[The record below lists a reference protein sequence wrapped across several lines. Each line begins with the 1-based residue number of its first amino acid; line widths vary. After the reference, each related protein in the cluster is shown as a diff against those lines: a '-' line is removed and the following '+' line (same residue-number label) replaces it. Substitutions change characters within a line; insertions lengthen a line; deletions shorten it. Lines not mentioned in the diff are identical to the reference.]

1 MWDKPAAAGKTS
13 PTGLNSCRPASGG
26 RQWPGRDGGAER
38 DSDGRTQHRTPA
50 HPSRDA
56 DRAGPPA
63 RARRREPGPV
73 GAGQYRAL
81 VRQIQESLRTPL
93 PAAALQA
100 ILKAH
105 PATAEIYENLHY
117 DTSGLSRTS
126 LDVSVATEMLATQ
139 LIHRIART
147 AAGR

>member
-1 MWDKPAAAGKTS
+1 MARPGTEPLHTRLETLIALARLLERVEASPAA
-13 PTGLNSCRPASGG
+13 
-26 RQWPGRDGGAER
+26 
-38 DSDGRTQHRTPA
+38 
-50 HPSRDA
+50 
-56 DRAGPPA
+56 
-63 RARRREPGPV
+63 V

-93 PAAALQA
+93 PAAALRA

-117 DTSGLSRTS
+117 DTSGQSQVS
-126 LDVSVATEMLATQ
+126 LEVSVATELLATQ
-139 LIHRIART
+139 LIDKVARA